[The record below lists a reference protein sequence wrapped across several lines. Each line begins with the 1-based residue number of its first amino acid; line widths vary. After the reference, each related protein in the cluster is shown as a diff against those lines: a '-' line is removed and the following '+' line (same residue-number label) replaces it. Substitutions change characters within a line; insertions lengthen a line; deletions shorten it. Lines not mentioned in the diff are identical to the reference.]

1 MKPFFKGKYRRN
13 AMNRRF
19 TGNELFKLRNL
30 IPIDLLIKEQL
41 NIPSKISEGYFRFL
55 CPVCNEF
62 QTATN
67 PKTNLARCFRCE
79 KNYNP
84 IDLVMLV
91 KGVGFIESVNY
102 LKKLL
107 PEKPDEPV
115 SPQQQVNEMLAGIG
129 RPIRMRGAE

>member
-1 MKPFFKGKYRRN
+1 
-13 AMNRRF
+13 MNRF

-30 IPIDLLIKEQL
+30 IPVDMLIKEHL

-79 KNYNP
+79 KNFNP

-91 KGVGFIESVNY
+91 KGIGFVESVKY
-102 LKKLL
+102 MKKLL
-107 PEKPDEPV
+107 PDKPDGPV
-115 SPQQQVNEMLAGIG
+115 AGQQQLNQMLADIG
-129 RPIRMRGAE
+129 EPIRVRGAQ